1 MKNGAWI
8 LLATILGSSLAFIDG
23 TVVNVAL
30 PALQTGLQAS
40 VSDVQWVVEAYALL
54 LASLLLVGGSLGDL
68 YGRRKVFVTGVTIF
82 ALASAACGLSPSIN
96 WLIFART
103 VQGVG
108 AALLVPGSLA
118 VISSSFPDA
127 EEGKAIGTW
136 SGFTAMTTAVGPVL
150 GGWLVQHASWRW
162 VFFINLPIAALVVVV
177 SLWKIPESHDP
188 QAGGRL
194 DWPGAALATIG
205 LGAVT
210 YALIEA
216 PTHERAIGP
225 IAVVGILALAG
236 FLFVEARSATPMV
249 SLRLFRSRNF
259 SGANLFTFFLY
270 AAMSGVFFFF
280 PLNLIQVQRYTP
292 TQAGGALLPLILII
306 FALSRWSGGLVTK
319 YGSRLPLVVGSII
332 SAAGYFLL
340 VLPGIGG
347 GYWKT
352 IFPGMIVLGTG
363 MAICVAPLTTTVM
376 SSVSRDQAGVASGVN
391 NAVSRIAGL
400 LAIAVFGLILYG
412 AFNRALDRKLQ
423 PLGLTAAEMRS
434 VNEQRPKL
442 AAIQSD
448 DSRVN
453 AAVGASFVSGYREVL
468 LLATGL
474 ALASA
479 LTAGLLDGRRRK
491 WARARRKGERF
502 TTEHTEKGKK

>member
-1 MKNGAWI
+1 
-8 LLATILGSSLAFIDG
+8 
-23 TVVNVAL
+23 
-30 PALQTGLQAS
+30 
-40 VSDVQWVVEAYALL
+40 
-54 LASLLLVGGSLGDL
+54 
-68 YGRRKVFVTGVTIF
+68 
-82 ALASAACGLSPSIN
+82 
-96 WLIFART
+96 
-103 VQGVG
+103 
-108 AALLVPGSLA
+108 
-118 VISSSFPDA
+118 
-127 EEGKAIGTW
+127 
-136 SGFTAMTTAVGPVL
+136 
-150 GGWLVQHASWRW
+150 
-162 VFFINLPIAALVVVV
+162 
-177 SLWKIPESHDP
+177 
-188 QAGGRL
+188 
-194 DWPGAALATIG
+194 
-205 LGAVT
+205 
-210 YALIEA
+210 
-216 PTHERAIGP
+216 
-225 IAVVGILALAG
+225 
-236 FLFVEARSATPMV
+236 
-249 SLRLFRSRNF
+249 
-259 SGANLFTFFLY
+259 
-270 AAMSGVFFFF
+270 
-280 PLNLIQVQRYTP
+280 
-292 TQAGGALLPLILII
+292 
-306 FALSRWSGGLVTK
+306 
-319 YGSRLPLVVGSII
+319 
-332 SAAGYFLL
+332 
-340 VLPGIGG
+340 
-347 GYWKT
+347 
-352 IFPGMIVLGTG
+352 MIVLGTG